1 MDSTSSES
9 TPSPND
15 NSENSQAL
23 NPQLQEIPPT
33 GGPDPAPSDSS
44 TPQPEPVSPPNDTQ
58 QTMTFTSAQDGGRDG
73 LPQSIE
79 EVERHHSSLSTL
91 VHVAPTSSGLQ
102 RWSTHVQST
111 SVDTTSTE
119 RTPEVLPPSASLK
132 DQLPQLL
139 SADTPAD
146 LEACAPDSTAPHPAS
161 TDRMPEARPPSVS
174 PRDQVP
180 QLLSAGTPADLE
192 ASAPDSTA
200 THPASTDRM
209 PEARPPS
216 MSPRDQLPQ
225 VLSSST
231 PANLVGYAPDSMS
244 SQPASPVQSVGVTT
258 EGLPLTLTSGPSSV
272 GVAPGC
278 FLPWASET
286 INKRDLKHSVPENR
300 QNDQIEKAHFLQN
313 PGCASRPPPEEV
325 SDETMSEE
333 SEDDPNPL

>member
-33 GGPDPAPSDSS
+33 GGPDPVPSGSS
-44 TPQPEPVSPPNDTQ
+44 IPQPEPMSPPNNTQ
-58 QTMTFTSAQDGGRDG
+58 QTAQDGGHDG

-79 EVERHHSSLSTL
+79 ETRRSSLSTL

-102 RWSTHVQST
+102 RRSTHVQST

-119 RTPEVLPPSASLK
+119 TTPEVHPPSASLK

-146 LEACAPDSTAPHPAS
+146 LEACTPDSTAPHPAS
-161 TDRMPEARPPSVS
+161 TDRMPEARPSSVS
-174 PRDQVP
+174 PRDQV
-180 QLLSAGTPADLE
+180 
-192 ASAPDSTA
+192 
-200 THPASTDRM
+200 
-209 PEARPPS
+209 
-216 MSPRDQLPQ
+216 PQ

-244 SQPASPVQSVGVTT
+244 SQPASPVQSVGITT
-258 EGLPLTLTSGPSSV
+258 EGLPPTCTCGPSSV
-272 GVAPGC
+272 GVAPSC
-278 FLPWASET
+278 FLPWDPET

-300 QNDQIEKAHFLQN
+300 QNDLIGKAHFLQN
-313 PGCASRPPPEEV
+313 PDCVSRPTPEKV
-325 SDETMSEE
+325 SDETTSEE